1 MGECRCLRCL
11 HVQCSDQKACSNEP
25 VTQRGGSP
33 AALCFPAHSAPKM
46 RTRAARPQAVSTL
59 KSRSGTAAGGGRRFT
74 RWRRAPRRSPADAIS
89 ARAASAL
96 QTWARGSRDARVS
109 VRGCVGRHRE
119 ELLADV
125 QIRVTCGVCA
135 LLCKASLHK
144 ACASVLWANADI
156 ICVYYT

>member
-1 MGECRCLRCL
+1 MGECRCLRGL

-25 VTQRGGSP
+25 VAQRGGFP

-46 RTRAARPQAVSTL
+46 RTRAARLRAVSTS
-59 KSRSGTAAGGGRRFT
+59 KRRSGTAAGGGCRFT
-74 RWRRAPRRSPADAIS
+74 RWRRRRAPRRSPADAIS

-96 QTWARGSRDARVS
+96 QTWARGSGDARVS

-125 QIRVTCGVCA
+125 QIRVTCGVTRGPRLCA
-135 LLCKASLHK
+135 TMQSFTSQ
-144 ACASVLWANADI
+144 SVR
-156 ICVYYT
+156 